1 MARRTNLEKL
11 KVLRYNNRLLYK
23 EICRLSLVNSGLE
36 ARVARLEL
44 TKPRKPISKK
54 PSRAMKSRK
63 TGDRMSI
70 VMDEPLD
77 PLSAAE
83 LLRKVNR

>member
-44 TKPRKPISKK
+44 IGPT
-54 PSRAMKSRK
+54 
-63 TGDRMSI
+63 
-70 VMDEPLD
+70 LYD

-83 LLRKVNR
+83 